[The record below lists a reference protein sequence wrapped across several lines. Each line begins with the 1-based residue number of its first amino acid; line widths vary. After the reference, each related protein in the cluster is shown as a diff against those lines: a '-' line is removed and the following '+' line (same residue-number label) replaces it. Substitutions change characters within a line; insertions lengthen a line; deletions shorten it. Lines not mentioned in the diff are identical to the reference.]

1 MRALGIEG
9 RLSIT
14 GSLFKLCPSGPC
26 NRPLTVDD
34 NVSVSLYCDVMLA
47 GGLRDSVRYPVLQ
60 ASMPFDVWISQEGLY
75 AEFCSYSRCS

>member
-34 NVSVSLYCDVMLA
+34 NVSVSVYCDVTLA
-47 GGLRDSVRYPVLQ
+47 GGLRDSVRYLVLQ
-60 ASMPFDVWISQEGLY
+60 ASMPFDVWINLEGQY
-75 AEFCSYSRCS
+75 VDFCSYSTCS